1 MDKIIQ
7 GDMEYIFVGGKCVDI
22 NIKPSAT
29 TAVFIES
36 TASRYMNTYYILS
49 DVKKSF
55 PNIETLIINDGVGV
69 IDISNFMFPNVKQVI
84 SKSCYFATGPY
95 LCLISISDN
104 GVRTNLKNAFCR
116 QADEVIDLNGI
127 TEISDNAFAGC
138 LSTTFINYDKVE
150 SWQSYSF
157 KGSALEL
164 SDTEEHYCNG
174 VYRLGNMIYK
184 MDSDCDKIEIPKG
197 IKCIS
202 PRLCSGL
209 NTVIVSDLNT
219 IVFFPVYAFQAKTLI
234 LADEQLTKMPSEL
247 NRYLGSLNVKA
258 FIVPESNPYYKTIDG
273 ILYTKDGDTLI
284 RCPKNKPG
292 DIVIPDTAKYIM
304 PGSFSGCE
312 MQSVSIPGSILDIGA
327 EAFSYCPNLNH
338 VTLDEKITH
347 LNYPDS
353 GRIFAGCK
361 SMRYIDLPWFI
372 SSIGSSIFSNVSI
385 DKLILH
391 EGLIYVGEY
400 SFPDIKDDE
409 IYLPESLHTVKC
421 GNFLNQRIFHV
432 HTMLPCGLLNS
443 VISSGSFRQK
453 NPLLKFIFHIS
464 DEEERIV
471 YLPSCLDMQ
480 KREYLNKLLSQIP
493 IDKIDDSV
501 FEGLYKECA
510 CKEAIQDTAVAYYE
524 ITKDPEIAAFL
535 KRYKTGIINRYFREN
550 DEKSLVK
557 FLQFGLLTHTAL
569 QKLLATAQ
577 EKEMSVLS
585 SYILHETATA
595 PAKRNVS
602 FVI

>member
-1 MDKIIQ
+1 
-7 GDMEYIFVGGKCVDI
+7 MEYIFVGGKCVDI

-36 TASRYMNTYYILS
+36 TASHYINTYYILR

-55 PNIETLIINDGVGV
+55 PNIETIIINDGVGM

-84 SKSCYFATGPY
+84 SKSCYFATSPY
-95 LCLISISDN
+95 LCLISHSNNDTKIKLQN
-104 GVRTNLKNAFCR
+104 VFCR
-116 QADEVIDLNGI
+116 QADEVIDLDGI

-138 LSTTFINYDKVE
+138 FSTTFINYDKVE
-150 SWQSYSF
+150 SLWSDSF

-164 SDTEEHYCNG
+164 SDVKEHYCNG
-174 VYRLGNMIYK
+174 VYMLGDMIYK
-184 MDSDCDKIEIPKG
+184 MDGDCEKIEIPKG
-197 IKCIS
+197 IHCIL
-202 PRLCSGL
+202 PRSCSGL
-209 NTVIVSDLNT
+209 NTVTVSDLNT
-219 IVFFPVYAFQAKTLI
+219 IVFFPVHAFQAETLI
-234 LADEQLTKMPSEL
+234 LTDEQLTKMPSEL
-247 NRYLGSLNVKA
+247 NRYLGSLNVKS
-258 FIVPESNPYYKTIDG
+258 FVVPESNPYYKTIDG
-273 ILYTKDGDTLI
+273 ILYTKDGNTLI

-304 PGSFSGCE
+304 PCSFSGCE

-338 VTLDEKITH
+338 VTFDEKITH

-353 GRIFAGCK
+353 ERIFTGCR

-372 SSIGSSIFSNVSI
+372 SGIGSSTFSNISI
-385 DKLILH
+385 EKLILH

-400 SFPDIKDDE
+400 ALPDIKEDE
-409 IYLPESLHTVKC
+409 VYLPESLHTVKC
-421 GNFLNQRIFHV
+421 GNFLNQKIFHV
-432 HTMLPCGLLNS
+432 HTKLPCGLLNS
-443 VISSGSFRQK
+443 VISSGNFKQKNKQK

-464 DEEERIV
+464 DEEERII
-471 YLPSCLDMQ
+471 YLPSCLDMK
-480 KREYLNKLLSQIP
+480 KREYLNNLLSQIP

-501 FEGLYKECA
+501 FKGLYEECT

-524 ITKDPEIAAFL
+524 ITKDPEITAFL

-569 QKLLATAQ
+569 QKLLDTAQ
-577 EKEMSVLS
+577 KKEMSVLS

-595 PAKRNVS
+595 PVKRNVS
-602 FVI
+602 FTI